1 MTLVAVIIAIVAT
14 LFAMTYVTRRRF
26 GVLGLALCAGYLISE
41 MWTAQVTPF
50 IRGAGFELL
59 SPPLSSLV
67 AAGLVLAPAVLLL
80 FSGPTYT
87 KRLQRLI
94 GAGIFAVLATSFLL
108 GPLGMALNLDP
119 TVDDTAFSIYTF
131 LSDNTT
137 LIITAGIV
145 YALYDVLTM
154 RTPRR

>member
-1 MTLVAVIIAIVAT
+1 MSLVAVIITIIVL

-50 IRGAGFELL
+50 VRGAGFELL
-59 SPPLSSLV
+59 LPPLSSLV
-67 AAGLVLAPAVLLL
+67 AAGLVLVPAVLLL

-87 KRLQRLI
+87 RRIPRLI
-94 GAGIFAVLATSFLL
+94 GAGAFALLATSFLL
-108 GPLGMALNLDP
+108 GPLGIALNLDP
-119 TVDDTAFSIYTF
+119 TIDDTAFRIYIF

-137 LIITAGIV
+137 FIITAGIA

-154 RTPRR
+154 RTPKR